1 MSLKGAVPYLVRIR
15 KLFRDDETHFV
26 QLAEHFFRRFFEN
39 EFISQGSEARLT
51 VVNALALLALPPIF
65 YTLFQVDTYANIWW
79 NFPWQYP
86 TVSLIDH
93 FRLVTFSM
101 VITGFIA
108 ILEWD
113 ALFPDRRD
121 YANLAPLPLHA
132 VQIFAAKITALL
144 LFLSLFIVDVGG
156 IPTLLYPL
164 VETTGIRGHHVS
176 FLRLCG
182 MIGAHGVA
190 IFSASAFSFLL
201 FVALQG
207 LLVNLLSPRTFK
219 KVSLYV
225 QVLGMIALLLLLF
238 SLPIISTLL
247 PTWQQARSA
256 QFFWLPPLWFMGL
269 YQTLLGSDVPAF
281 HSLGWISVMALG
293 LVTLACAAG
302 YILNYKR
309 HMQRALEANEAD
321 PAGPSWLTGAAVRL
335 MNRLVLRKPL
345 ERATFYFVT
354 RTIARSTKHR
364 LYFATYVGVG
374 LALALFGILE
384 LLVHSAQDDFMVV
397 ISRPN
402 EALLTIPLIMSFFVL
417 SGMRIVFTVPAELRA
432 NWVFQMAED
441 ENRVDCLSGV
451 RKAMVAASV
460 ITLAS
465 LFPLYAVLWGCAPAF
480 MHLVFSLVLSLIL
493 VELLLLNF
501 RKIPFTCSFPS
512 GKANVTVL
520 GFFYWFAF
528 TTYAYTM
535 ATFERW
541 LLQGGVR
548 WIVFLGLAFL
558 ALWALVRWRNI
569 MLGRGFSI
577 VYEDA
582 ANPEVQTLGLSA

>member
-1 MSLKGAVPYLVRIR
+1 MPYLVRIR

-79 NFPWQYP
+79 NFPWKYP

-93 FRLVTFSM
+93 YRFVTFSM
-101 VITGFIA
+101 VVIGFIA

-113 ALFPDRRD
+113 ALFPDGRD
-121 YANLAPLPLHA
+121 YANLAPLPLKA
-132 VQIFAAKITALL
+132 ARIFAAKITALL

-182 MIGAHGVA
+182 MIAAHGVA
-190 IFSASAFSFLL
+190 TISASAFSFLL
-201 FVALQG
+201 CVALQG
-207 LLVNLLSPRTFK
+207 LLVNLLSPRAFK
-219 KVSLYV
+219 KVSLFV
-225 QVLGMIALLLLLF
+225 QVLGMVTLLLLLF

-247 PTWQQARSA
+247 PTGQYARSA
-256 QFFWLPPLWFMGL
+256 QLIWLPPLWFMGL
-269 YQTLLGSDVPAF
+269 YQTLLGSDVAAF
-281 HSLGWISVMALG
+281 HSLALISIIALG

-309 HMQRALEANEAD
+309 HMQRALEAAEAD
-321 PAGPSWLTGAAVRL
+321 PAGPSWLTGAAMRL
-335 MNRLVLRKPL
+335 MNQLVLRKPL
-345 ERATFYFVT
+345 ERATFYFVA
-354 RTIARSTKHR
+354 RTIVRSTKHR

-374 LALALFGILE
+374 LALALFEILE
-384 LLVHSAQDDFMVV
+384 VLVHSAHGDFMVV

-402 EALLTIPLIMSFFVL
+402 EALLAIPLIMSFFVL
-417 SGMRIVFTVPAELRA
+417 SGMRMVFTVPVELRA

-441 ENRVDCLSGV
+441 ENRVDCLTGA
-451 RKAMVAASV
+451 RKAMVVASV

-465 LFPLYAVLWGCAPAF
+465 LFPLYSVLWGWAPAF
-480 MHLVFSLVLSLIL
+480 MHLVFSLMLSLIL
-493 VELLLLNF
+493 VELLLLSF

-512 GKANVTVL
+512 GKANITVL

-541 LLQGGVR
+541 LLQDDFQ
-548 WIVFLGLAFL
+548 WIIFLGLALL
-558 ALWALVRWRNI
+558 ALGALVRRRNI
-569 MLGRGFSI
+569 MLARGFSI

-582 ANPEVQTLGLSA
+582 ASPEVQTLGLSA